1 MINAINRN
9 ILKNALKADIEL
21 DVQVIES
28 MATIDSV
35 QVSGCEPE
43 FIDFDYFTKEIELDD
58 KIKEYLSFPNTHIND
73 LKLGSIAY

>member
-1 MINAINRN
+1 MITAINSN

-28 MATIDSV
+28 MATIDSI
-35 QVSGCEPE
+35 QVSGCDPE
-43 FIDFDYFTKEIELDD
+43 FTDFDFFTKEIEIDN
-58 KIKEYLSFPNTHIND
+58 KITEYLSFPNTHLND